1 MTLDS
6 CGLITTGVDLLGD
19 ILMTTVAQMAPTDRR
34 SEAASRA
41 SLFKLIFD
49 RSFQEGEFTL
59 SSGRSSNMY
68 FNMKPTMMLPE
79 GAYLAAEAL
88 MEIAN
93 DLGSEYVG
101 GLEMGAVPVIGSM
114 AAISWDKGNEIRTI
128 FVRKAPKQHG
138 TRNRI
143 EGLAPGESLR
153 KKCVLIIDDVATSG
167 ASILK
172 AVEAVREMDGIVDH
186 AACLVNRQEGADAFL
201 RERGVKLHS
210 VFCAEEFLNRR

>member
-1 MTLDS
+1 
-6 CGLITTGVDLLGD
+6 
-19 ILMTTVAQMAPTDRR
+19 MTTVAQMAPTNRR
-34 SEAASRA
+34 GEATSRA
-41 SLFKLIFD
+41 SLFELIYK

-93 DLGSEYVG
+93 DLESEYVG

-114 AAISWDKGNEIRTI
+114 AAISWGKDNEIRTI

-143 EGLAPGESLR
+143 EGLVQSESLMNKR
-153 KKCVLIIDDVATSG
+153 VLIIDDVATSG
-167 ASILK
+167 ASIFK
-172 AVEAVREMDGIVDH
+172 AIEAVREVGGIVDH

-201 RERGVKLHS
+201 KERGVKLHS
-210 VFCAEEFLNRR
+210 VFCAEEFLNLR